1 MMGNKHDASGQM
13 GGYLYQTLIALWLL
27 IKAENPDAQLSIEK
41 FDDIAFLEKDTP
53 FTMIQTKHQMFKR
66 GNLGDSSNDLWR
78 TLKSWIDYVKQDVGV
93 VENTK
98 FVILTTAQVG
108 EGSIAYLLGEKNRE
122 TQKALESLQT
132 VASANLQISN
142 NEYYQEFL
150 SLTEELRA
158 KLVENIYIISSA
170 PHIGDIKKEIM
181 PFVRMATI
189 SKHEDS
195 VYNSL
200 LGWWISE
207 IIEGLQSK
215 EIKTITYKHLRSV
228 INDKGSEYKAESL
241 PINVDINYQPNEQ
254 ELSELSGE
262 ERIFIEQL
270 RLIALSD
277 DKIRRCIKDYYN
289 AYKQRSQWVR
299 EQVIYTEDLTKYE
312 ERLKREWERLFDDMS
327 EDLKDYGAYL
337 TEEKKIEKGKQ
348 VYRKIEGLDIR
359 IKNVEDPFMMRGTYH
374 GLAND
379 LKIGW
384 HIDFYKKLHHLLRGG
399 QHGKVE

>member
-1 MMGNKHDASGQM
+1 MGNKHDASGQM
-13 GGYLYQTLIALWLL
+13 GGYLYQTIIALWLL
-27 IKAENPDAQLSIEK
+27 IKTENPDAQLSIEK
-41 FDDIAFLEKDTP
+41 FDDIAFLENDTP
-53 FTMIQTKHQMFKR
+53 FAMIQTKHQMFKQ

-78 TLKSWIDYVKQDVGV
+78 TLNSWIDYAEHDASV

-108 EGSIAYLLGEKNRE
+108 EGSIAQLLGEKNRE
-122 TQKALESLQT
+122 PQKAFERLQA
-132 VASANLQISN
+132 VAKANSGSTNSQ
-142 NEYYQEFL
+142 YYQKFL
-150 SLTEELRA
+150 SSSEEMRV
-158 KLVENIYIISSA
+158 KLVENMYIISSV
-170 PHIGDIKKEIM
+170 PSIVEVKEKIM

-195 VYNSL
+195 VYNNL

-207 IIEGLQSK
+207 VIEGLKSK

-228 INDKGSEYKAESL
+228 VNDKGSEYKVESL
-241 PINVDINYQPNEQ
+241 PINVDINYQPNEE

-299 EQVIYTEDLTKYE
+299 EQVIYTDDLTKYE

-327 EDLKDYGAYL
+327 EDLEDYGAQL
-337 TEEKKIEKGKQ
+337 TEGKKIEKGKQ
-348 VYRKIEGLDIR
+348 LYRKIEGLDIR
-359 IKNVEDPFMMRGTYH
+359 IKNVDDPFMMRGTYQ

-384 HIDFYKKLHHLLRGG
+384 HIDFYKRLHHLLKGDK
-399 QHGKVE
+399 HGKVE